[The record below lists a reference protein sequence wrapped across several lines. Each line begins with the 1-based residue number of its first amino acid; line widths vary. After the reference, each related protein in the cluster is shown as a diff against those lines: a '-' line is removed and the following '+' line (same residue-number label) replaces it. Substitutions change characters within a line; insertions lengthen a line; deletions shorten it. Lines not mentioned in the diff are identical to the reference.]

1 MFYHMN
7 FFKIN
12 FIKMVKKLCFLIS
25 IFLLFFMPF
34 AVFAGWQDPLHSNDF
49 VTTWKTDV
57 A

>member
-1 MFYHMN
+1 MN